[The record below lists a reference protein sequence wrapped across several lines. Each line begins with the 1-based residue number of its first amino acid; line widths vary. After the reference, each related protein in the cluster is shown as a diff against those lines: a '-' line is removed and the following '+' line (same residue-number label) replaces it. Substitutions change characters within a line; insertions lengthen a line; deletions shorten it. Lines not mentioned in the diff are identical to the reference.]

1 MRLRHNKAMLDYI
14 KDDLAQRRDV
24 GCNADL
30 YIDNQEDNTQT
41 QTLDQRSAELS
52 VKVSKAYDAY
62 VD

>member
-41 QTLDQRSAELS
+41 
-52 VKVSKAYDAY
+52 
-62 VD
+62 